1 MKKFLSTFLATLLV
15 LTFATSCGKKSEKA
29 KLKLYNWGDYLSA
42 SVVKKFEKEFN
53 CQIIQETFDSNEAM
67 YAKIKAGATQFD
79 VLVPSCYMVNIMVK
93 QDMLLKLDKTLL
105 PNVTKY
111 INRTYLSKSLD
122 KDMDYSVPYLAS
134 FTGIGYN
141 SKILTTP
148 PKSWRV
154 FENTKYVKRCSLL
167 NDQREV
173 LGIALKTLNLNP
185 NSTKQEDIDKA
196 VALVR
201 SWKKN
206 IAKFEVDNAIRSL
219 ASGEFHVIHTYSGDV
234 LQLLEDYPNIS
245 FTIPQ
250 EGGMYTLDNFVILK
264 NSSNKTLAHNFINF
278 MHRPDIAAE
287 NMNGI
292 RYYSPNIE
300 AQKFVDETLRK
311 NPAFTVSAEDF
322 NRCSF
327 IEDLGDNN
335 KIFYQAWEKVKA
347 Q

>member
-1 MKKFLSTFLATLLV
+1 MKKFLCSFLVVLFVATFS
-15 LTFATSCGKKSEKA
+15 TSCGKKSEKA
-29 KLKLYNWGDYLSA
+29 KLKLYNWGDYLSP

-53 CQIIQETFDSNEAM
+53 CQVIQETFDSNEAM
-67 YAKIKAGATQFD
+67 YAKIKAGATKFD

-93 QDMLLKLDKTLL
+93 QNMLAKLDKTLL
-105 PNVTKY
+105 PNVTSN
-111 INRTYLSKSLD
+111 INKTYLSKSLD

-141 SKILTTP
+141 SKVLTTA

-154 FENTKYVKRCSLL
+154 FEDSKYLKRCSLL

-173 LGIALKTLNLNP
+173 LGIALKTLKLNP
-185 NSTKQEDIDKA
+185 NSTKIEDINKA
-196 VALVR
+196 VSLVR
-201 SWKKN
+201 TWKKN

-219 ASGEFHVIHTYSGDV
+219 ASGEFYVIHTYSGDV
-234 LQLLEDYPNIS
+234 LQLLEDYPHIS

-264 NSSNKTLAHNFINF
+264 NSSNITLAHNFINF
-278 MHRPDIAAE
+278 MHRPEIAAE
-287 NMNGI
+287 NMNAI
-292 RYYSPNIE
+292 RYYSPNIG
-300 AQKFVDETLRK
+300 AQKFVNENLRK
-311 NPAFTVSAEDF
+311 NPAFTVSEKDF

-327 IEDLGDNN
+327 IEDLGNNN
-335 KIFYQAWEKVKA
+335 KIYYQAWEKIKA